1 MPDSNLLTPRT
12 ILYLLLGWVL
22 LWTASCSLTSLF
34 ERTFLSQPTCAPASA
49 PSGPDAEFRK
59 LYEMMAELVREQKIL
74 AGEFGTLLAE
84 DISINGTP
92 SCECGNGQR
101 RRGWKLKRRDAWANG
116 DIETEVWL

>member
-1 MPDSNLLTPRT
+1 
-12 ILYLLLGWVL
+12 
-22 LWTASCSLTSLF
+22 
-34 ERTFLSQPTCAPASA
+34 
-49 PSGPDAEFRK
+49 
-59 LYEMMAELVREQKIL
+59 MMAELVREQKIL